1 MHSVSIIIPV
11 YNVSAYIQRC
21 LESVIAQASDA
32 VLIECLLVDDCSP
45 DDSIAVA
52 EAFISTYNGP
62 ISFYILHHEVN
73 QGLSVARNTGIDAS
87 KGDYLLFLDADDHLV
102 PGAVGLMFE
111 ALKTHSDADV
121 VDGAFYHCED
131 RKSYPPGKDV
141 RFLTNRNEILVDFY
155 KGRLSLC
162 AWNKLVRRDFIMSHV
177 LYFAKDIVF
186 EDIQWSNRLFHCIN
200 SILVLPDVTYIYE
213 YNPTSTMNTTHIN
226 ATKSIRSFVR
236 VFTDLLNTPE
246 RAVYVDHNMFIFHYI
261 LNAMDIL
268 QKGVVEPQVR
278 DDLIAI
284 KRRLYGQVVRD
295 GRLILSLYFLLMFQ
309 PFDILLR
316 WSLFRHHVHE
326 LERGVAFL
334 ANRFQCFHKF

>member
-1 MHSVSIIIPV
+1 
-11 YNVSAYIQRC
+11 
-21 LESVIAQASDA
+21 
-32 VLIECLLVDDCSP
+32 
-45 DDSIAVA
+45 
-52 EAFISTYNGP
+52 
-62 ISFYILHHEVN
+62 
-73 QGLSVARNTGIDAS
+73 
-87 KGDYLLFLDADDHLV
+87 
-102 PGAVGLMFE
+102 
-111 ALKTHSDADV
+111 
-121 VDGAFYHCED
+121 
-131 RKSYPPGKDV
+131 
-141 RFLTNRNEILVDFY
+141 
-155 KGRLSLC
+155 
-162 AWNKLVRRDFIMSHV
+162 MSHV
-177 LYFAKDIVF
+177 LYFAKDLVF

-236 VFTDLLNTPE
+236 VFTDLLNTQE